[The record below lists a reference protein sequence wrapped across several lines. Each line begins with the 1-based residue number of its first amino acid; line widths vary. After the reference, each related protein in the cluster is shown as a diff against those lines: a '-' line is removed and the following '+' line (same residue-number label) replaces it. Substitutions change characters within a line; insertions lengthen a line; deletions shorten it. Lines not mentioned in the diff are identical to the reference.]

1 MPNKSHTEVAL
12 EIVFLSENAM
22 LVSDGVIEEWLP
34 YSLCLDEDGD
44 HVTHETYNKGTTVTI
59 EIEEWKAKQMGLI

>member
-1 MPNKSHTEVAL
+1 MSNKSHIEVAL

-44 HVTHETYNKGTTVTI
+44 DVSQESYNKNSTVTVQI
-59 EIEEWKAKQMGLI
+59 QEWKAKQMGLI